1 MGKNFVEKQVNVRL
15 PEDMIAMLEQWTR
28 IGIPQQRLVMAA
40 IAVFFELDVENQRE
54 RLERVTDQYY
64 DANPMPEEV
73 AGMEGF
79 CAREGSRVG
88 RRWHA
93 LRGYAAMSAARRG
106 ATIIEL
112 MYQFGWTSFAMAQ
125 RYIDIAQAGRRA

>member
-79 CAREGSRVG
+79 QPNSVLGRKLKAKGGVG
-88 RRWHA
+88 R
-93 LRGYAAMSAARRG
+93 GKQKGAAG
-106 ATIIEL
+106 
-112 MYQFGWTSFAMAQ
+112 
-125 RYIDIAQAGRRA
+125 